1 MAGRGVQTARLNKRT
16 GCESPRC
23 RHCKCRD
30 GLPLVKASHWSNPR
44 RQTGRRSRHK
54 SGDLRKPLEPL
65 NKSSSAASGSFS
77 PSVQFQKREIL
88 RSRCQRKLA
97 YGCGIPLAGT
107 YSIPPLLEPSSGEK
121 SLAHSSC
128 RFNQSFHIAA
138 ALPRRLGG
146 SGGLRRR
153 KTAAAVYCFGLP
165 RPFPFIMKCRK
176 GASCR
181 RQAEMRFMTRPS
193 AE

>member
-30 GLPLVKASHWSNPR
+30 GLPLVKASHWRIPR

-54 SGDLRKPLEPL
+54 SGDLRKPLESL
-65 NKSSSAASGSFS
+65 NKSSSAESESFS

-107 YSIPPLLEPSSGEK
+107 YSIPPLWNLRLVK
-121 SLAHSSC
+121 NLSLT
-128 RFNQSFHIAA
+128 
-138 ALPRRLGG
+138 ALADLIRASISRPLCPGNWAETVG
-146 SGGLRRR
+146 FRRR

-165 RPFPFIMKCRK
+165 QLFLFCRSADK
-176 GASCR
+176 FAITGSRVPPCASL
-181 RQAEMRFMTRPS
+181 
-193 AE
+193 

>member
-1 MAGRGVQTARLNKRT
+1 MAGRGVQTVRLNKRT
-16 GCESPRC
+16 GCKSPRC

-30 GLPLVKASHWSNPR
+30 GLPLVKASHWRIPR

-54 SGDLRKPLEPL
+54 SGDLRKPLESL
-65 NKSSSAASGSFS
+65 NKSSSAESGSFS

-128 RFNQSFHIAA
+128 RFNQRFRIAA
-138 ALPRRLGG
+138 ALPRELGG
-146 SGGLRRR
+146 DGRFSAQKNGCGGLLFW
-153 KTAAAVYCFGLP
+153 TAAAVLHY
-165 RPFPFIMKCRK
+165 I
-176 GASCR
+176 
-181 RQAEMRFMTRPS
+181 
-193 AE
+193 